1 MSGTDIPRTI
11 ADRIYALLL
20 LAYPPE
26 FRDRF
31 GAGMRYA
38 FSRDREASRTTGH
51 VAHLRFWLTTIV
63 DTVRSGLA
71 ERSESRPHRS
81 QERTRMGSWF
91 VVDWRDGWRSLRATP
106 TVTAVAV
113 LSLALGIG
121 ASTALFSIF
130 SSLTLKSLPVPE
142 AARLVLLVED
152 SWTNPIWEEIRGR
165 QDQIA
170 DAAFAWSTERFDLS
184 STGETDLVDGLFA
197 SGRIFDVLG
206 VSALR
211 GRTFTQSDDD
221 RRGGPDGPVA
231 VISYG
236 FWQRRFAGADD
247 AIGRTLSIN
256 RTPFTI
262 VGVTPQ
268 GFFGPDVGRS
278 ADVML
283 PLGTEAIVRGVE
295 SSLDGRLSWWL
306 NIMLRLRRDQT
317 VAQATERLRGVQD
330 QIRVATMPE
339 PAKFGKNLQDTY
351 LREPFILDA
360 APSGRSTLRTRY
372 DQPLRALMAVVGL
385 VLLIASANIAN
396 LLMARATAR
405 RHELGL
411 RLALGASRFRLS
423 RQLLAESLMLAGAG
437 AALGLVFARWG
448 SQALVAQLSSI
459 GNRVYLDMPLDW
471 RVLGFTIGVAA
482 TTAILF
488 GVAPALSVSGL
499 SPNEALKEQGR
510 GAPGERRA
518 SLRQALVVLQ
528 VALSLMLVVT
538 ASLFARTLFSLTTRD
553 AGFDRAPVL
562 VASVT
567 VKQPAQQRLAIF
579 EGMRDAAAAV
589 PGVSDAAISYT
600 TPVGRAGWNTMIVV
614 PADSPLGRRERMAWI
629 NAVSPGWFKTY
640 GIRFASG
647 RDFDGR
653 DRIGAPLVAVV
664 NRAFAR
670 RFLKEGDPIGQRFSE
685 QGPSGTG
692 DTFEVVGLVE
702 DTVYRSLRSAM
713 EPTLFRSTGQWAQAR
728 STIALGVRS
737 AGAPPLSLTRSVGEA
752 LGRADSQASLT
763 FFTLSSQVDA
773 SLIQERLLAT
783 LSTFF
788 GALALLL
795 ASLGLYGV
803 TSYSV
808 NRRRG
813 EIGIRMALGADA
825 SDVVRMVL
833 TRVGALVLM
842 GVVIGTGASFWASRF
857 VASFLYGFTAS
868 DPATFVGAALVL
880 GLVAAAAGWI
890 PARRASRIDPTIVLR
905 EA

>member
-1 MSGTDIPRTI
+1 VNGTDIPRTI
-11 ADRIYALLL
+11 ADRVYALLL

-38 FSRDREASRTTGH
+38 FSRDREAAWTDGLA
-51 VAHLRFWLTTIV
+51 AHLRFWLTTIV
-63 DTVRSGLA
+63 DTIRSGLA
-71 ERSESRPHRS
+71 ERSESRPHRR
-81 QERTRMGSWF
+81 QQGRHMKSWF
-91 VVDWRDGWRSLRATP
+91 VVDWRDGWRSLRTTP
-106 TVTAVAV
+106 AVTAVAV

-121 ASTALFSIF
+121 ANTALFSIF
-130 SSLTLKSLPVPE
+130 NSLMLKSLPVAE
-142 AARLVLLVED
+142 ADRLVILDQE
-152 SWTNPIWEEIRGR
+152 SWSNPIWEEIRAR

-170 DAAFAWSTERFDLS
+170 GGAFAWSAERFNLS
-184 STGETDLVDGLFA
+184 PTGETDPVDGMFA
-197 SGRIFDVLG
+197 SGRIFEILG
-206 VSALR
+206 VSAVR
-211 GRTFTQSDDD
+211 GRTFTQADDD

-236 FWQRRFAGADD
+236 FWQRRFAGAD
-247 AIGRTLSIN
+247 AAVGQTLSVN
-256 RTPFTI
+256 RTHFTI

-283 PLGTEAIVRGVE
+283 PLGTEAIVRGAE
-295 SSLDGRLSWWL
+295 SSLDGRSSWWL
-306 NIMLRLRRDQT
+306 NIMLRLRPDQT
-317 VAQATERLRGVQD
+317 LAQATERLRGIQD
-330 QIRVATMPE
+330 QIRAATMPQRFKNPQAGYLTDPFVLA
-339 PAKFGKNLQDTY
+339 PA
-351 LREPFILDA
+351 A
-360 APSGRSTLRTRY
+360 SGRS
-372 DQPLRALMAVVGL
+372 PLRNRYERPLKALMAVVGL
-385 VLLIASANIAN
+385 VLLIACANIAN
-396 LLMARATAR
+396 LLMSRATAR
-405 RHELGL
+405 RHELGV
-411 RLALGASRFRLS
+411 RLALGASRLRLS

-437 AALGLVFARWG
+437 AALGLLFARWG
-448 SQALVAQLSSI
+448 SRALVAELSSV
-459 GNRVYLDMPLDW
+459 GNRVYLDMPIDW
-471 RVLGFTIGVAA
+471 RVLAFTIGVAA
-482 TTAILF
+482 ATAVLF
-488 GVAPALSVSGL
+488 GVAPALTVSGL

-510 GAPGERRA
+510 GASGERRA
-518 SLRQALVVLQ
+518 GLRQALVVLQ

-538 ASLFARTLFSLTTRD
+538 ASLFTRTLFSLTTRD

-562 VASVT
+562 IASVT
-567 VKQPAQQRLAIF
+567 VTQSPEQRIAVF
-579 EGMRDAAAAV
+579 ERLRDAAAAV

-614 PADSPLGRRERMAWI
+614 PPDSPLGRRERMSWI

-640 GIRFASG
+640 GIRLASG

-653 DRIGAPLVAVV
+653 DRIGAPAVAVV

-670 RFLKEGDPIGQRFSE
+670 RFLKQGDPLGQRFTE

-702 DTVYRSLRSAM
+702 DTVYRSLRAAM
-713 EPTLFRSTGQWAQAR
+713 EPTMFRPAGQWTNPG
-728 STIALGVRS
+728 SSIALGIRS
-737 AGAPPLSLTRSVGEA
+737 AGAPPLSLTRSVSEA
-752 LGRADSQASLT
+752 LGRADPQASMT
-763 FFTLSSQVDA
+763 FFSLSSQVDA

-788 GALALLL
+788 GGLALLL

-808 NRRRG
+808 NRRRA

-833 TRVGALVLM
+833 ARVGALVVI
-842 GVVIGTGASFWASRF
+842 GVALGTGASLWASRF
-857 VASFLYGFTAS
+857 VATFLYGFTPS

-880 GLVAAAAGWI
+880 SLVAAAAGWL
-890 PARRASRIDPTIVLR
+890 PARRASRIDPTSVLR
-905 EA
+905 DA

>member
-1 MSGTDIPRTI
+1 MNGTDIPRTI

-20 LAYPPE
+20 LAYPSE

-38 FSRDREASRTTGH
+38 FSRDRETATAAGLPS
-51 VAHLRFWLTTIV
+51 HLRFWFTTII

-71 ERSESRPHRS
+71 ERSERRPHRPR
-81 QERTRMGSWF
+81 ERPRMKSWL

-106 TVTAVAV
+106 AVTAVAV

-121 ASTALFSIF
+121 ANTALFSIF
-130 SSLTLKSLPVPE
+130 NSLNLKALPVAE
-142 AARLVLLVED
+142 ADRLVLLADD
-152 SWTNPIWEEIRGR
+152 SWTNPIWEEIRAR
-165 QDQIA
+165 EEQIA
-170 DAAFAWSTERFDLS
+170 GGALAWSNERFNLS
-184 STGETDLVDGLFA
+184 PAGEADPVDGIYA

-206 VSALR
+206 VAAIR
-211 GRTFTQSDDD
+211 GRTFTQADDD
-221 RRGGPDGPVA
+221 RRGGPNGPVA

-256 RTPFTI
+256 RTSFTI

-268 GFFGPDVGRS
+268 AFFGPEVGRS

-283 PLGTEAIVRGVE
+283 PLGTEAIVRGAD
-295 SSLDGRLSWWL
+295 SSLDGRSTWWL
-306 NIMLRLRRDQT
+306 NIMLRLRRDRT
-317 VAQATERLRGVQD
+317 VAQATDRLRGVQD
-330 QIRVATMPE
+330 QIRVATMPQL
-339 PAKFGKNLQDTY
+339 GKDLQASY
-351 LREPFILDA
+351 LRDPFTLVPA
-360 APSGRSTLRTRY
+360 TSGRSALRARY
-372 DQPLRALMAVVGL
+372 EQPLRALMGVVGL
-385 VLLIASANIAN
+385 VLLIACANIAN

-405 RHELGL
+405 RHELSV
-411 RLALGASRFRLS
+411 RLALGASRLRLS

-437 AALGLVFARWG
+437 AVLGLVFARWG
-448 SQALVAQLSSI
+448 SEALVAQLSSA

-471 RVLGFTIGVAA
+471 RVLAFTIGVAA
-482 TTAILF
+482 ATAMLF
-488 GVAPALSVSGL
+488 GVAPALTVSSL
-499 SPNEALKEQGR
+499 SPNEALKEHGR
-510 GAPGERRA
+510 GASGERRA
-518 SLRQALVVLQ
+518 GLRQALVVLQ

-538 ASLFARTLFSLTTRD
+538 ASLFTRTLFSLTTRD
-553 AGFDRAPVL
+553 TGFDRAPVL
-562 VASVT
+562 VATVT
-567 VKQPAQQRLAIF
+567 VNQPPEQRLALF
-579 EGMRDAAAAV
+579 ERLRDAAATV

-614 PADSPLGRRERMAWI
+614 PANSTLGRRERMSWI

-640 GIRFASG
+640 GIRLASG
-647 RDFDGR
+647 RDFDAR
-653 DRIGAPLVAVV
+653 DRIGGPLVAVV

-670 RFLKEGDPIGQRFSE
+670 RFLKEGDPVGQRFADK
-685 QGPSGTG
+685 GPGGTG
-692 DTFEVVGLVE
+692 DTFDVIGLVE
-702 DTVYRSLRSAM
+702 DSVYRSLRSAM
-713 EPTLFRSTGQWAQAR
+713 EPTMFRPAAQWEKPG
-728 STIALGVRS
+728 STIALGIRS
-737 AGAPPLSLTRSVGEA
+737 AGAPPLTLARSVGEA

-788 GALALLL
+788 GGLALLL

-808 NRRRG
+808 NRRRA

-833 TRVGALVLM
+833 ARVGVLVVL
-842 GVVIGTGASFWASRF
+842 GVAIGTGASFWASRF
-857 VASFLYGFTAS
+857 VASFLYGFKAS
-868 DPATFVGAALVL
+868 DPATFVGAAVVL
-880 GLVAAAAGWI
+880 GLVAAAAGWF
-890 PARRASRIDPTIVLR
+890 PARRASRIDPTSVLR
-905 EA
+905 DV

>member
-1 MSGTDIPRTI
+1 MNGTDIPRTI
-11 ADRIYALLL
+11 ADRIYGLLL
-20 LAYPPE
+20 LAYPAE

-38 FSRDREASRTTGH
+38 FSRDRETATTAGPP
-51 VAHLRFWLTTIV
+51 AYLRFWLTTIV
-63 DTVRSGLA
+63 DTIRSGLA
-71 ERSESRPHRS
+71 ERSERRPHRR
-81 QERTRMGSWF
+81 QERTRMTSWI

-106 TVTAVAV
+106 AVTAVAV

-121 ASTALFSIF
+121 ANTALFSILN
-130 SSLTLKSLPVPE
+130 SLMLRALPVSD
-142 AARLVLLVED
+142 ADRLVLLADD
-152 SWTNPIWEEIRGR
+152 SWTNPIWEEIRAR
-165 QDQIA
+165 QDEIA
-170 DAAFAWSTERFDLS
+170 GGASAWSNERFNLS
-184 STGETDLVDGLFA
+184 PTGEADPVDGIFA

-206 VSALR
+206 VSAIR
-211 GRTFTQSDDD
+211 GRTFTPADDD
-221 RRGGPDGPVA
+221 RRGGPNGPVA

-236 FWQRRFAGADD
+236 FWQRRYAGADD

-268 GFFGPDVGRS
+268 AFFGPEVGRS

-283 PLGTEAIVRGVE
+283 PLGTEALVRGAE
-295 SSLDGRLSWWL
+295 SSLDGRSTWWL

-317 VAQATERLRGVQD
+317 LAQATDRLRGVQD
-330 QIRVATMPE
+330 QIRVATMP
-339 PAKFGKNLQDTY
+339 PRGKDIQATY
-351 LREPFILDA
+351 LRDPFTL
-360 APSGRSTLRTRY
+360 APASSGRSTLRTRY
-372 DQPLRALMAVVGL
+372 ERPLRALMAVVGL
-385 VLLIASANIAN
+385 VLLIACANIAN

-405 RHELGL
+405 RHELSV
-411 RLALGASRFRLS
+411 RLALGASRLRLS

-437 AALGLVFARWG
+437 AVLGLVFAGWG
-448 SQALVAQLSSI
+448 SQALVAQLSSV

-471 RVLGFTIGVAA
+471 RVLAFTIGVAA
-482 TTAILF
+482 ATAILF
-488 GVAPALSVSGL
+488 GVAPALTVSGL
-499 SPNEALKEQGR
+499 SPNEALKEHGR
-510 GAPGERRA
+510 GASGERRA
-518 SLRQALVVLQ
+518 GLRQALVVLQ

-538 ASLFARTLFSLTTRD
+538 ASLFTRTLFSLTTRD

-567 VKQPAQQRLAIF
+567 VNQPPAQRLAVF
-579 EGMRDAAAAV
+579 ERLRDAAAAV

-614 PADSPLGRRERMAWI
+614 PADSPLGRRERMSWI

-640 GIRFASG
+640 GIRLASG

-670 RFLKEGDPIGQRFSE
+670 RFLNAGDPVGQRFTE

-692 DTFEVVGLVE
+692 DTFEVIGLVE
-702 DTVYRSLRSAM
+702 DSVYRSLRAPM
-713 EPTLFRSTGQWAQAR
+713 EPTMFRPAGQWEKPGP
-728 STIALGVRS
+728 SIALGIRS
-737 AGAPPLSLTRSVGEA
+737 AGAPPLSLTRSVSEA
-752 LGRADSQASLT
+752 LGRTDSQASLT

-788 GALALLL
+788 GGLALLL

-808 NRRRG
+808 NRRRA

-825 SDVVRMVL
+825 SDVVRLVL
-833 TRVGALVLM
+833 TRVGVLVGL
-842 GVVIGTGASFWASRF
+842 GVAIGTGASLWASRF
-857 VASFLYGFTAS
+857 VASFLYGFKVS

-880 GLVAAAAGWI
+880 SLVAAAAGWL

-905 EA
+905 DI